1 MKKSLRGVGNGL
13 AGESDD
19 TGPETWSKSFHIMDL
34 VLFILQDDTRLVSF
48 LTFEEINKT
57 MDAKA
62 FCKLCSTSLWWRMG
76 K

>member
-1 MKKSLRGVGNGL
+1 
-13 AGESDD
+13 
-19 TGPETWSKSFHIMDL
+19 MDL